1 MLVIS
6 RALRQDSVT
15 IFNAIAQEDNKGFE
29 WQRTVIEGVRV
40 EKGRGMLLREKGIE
54 SSEKALLIIELRDYK
69 ATDKRKYANAK
80 EWEKYGEEEKKR
92 RWTINSARDF
102 FILGVVSDRETVVMV
117 GVDREEQSSKQSSEE
132 QSSDFV
138 SGVVCLGKE
147 GLMNKYEVFSITD
160 LSEEKGSG
168 SEVIMLRVAAK

>member
-1 MLVIS
+1 MAIIS
-6 RALRQDSVT
+6 RMLRQDSVT
-15 IFNAIAQEDNKGFE
+15 IFNAIAEETENGFR

-54 SSEKALLIIELRDYK
+54 SSEKAQLIIELRDYK
-69 ATDKRKYANAK
+69 ATDNRKYASAK
-80 EWEKYGEEEKKR
+80 VWEQYGEEEKKR
-92 RWTINSARDF
+92 WWTINSNSDF
-102 FILGVVSDRETVVMV
+102 FILGDVSGMETATMAADKI
-117 GVDREEQSSKQSSEE
+117 GEQNPEL
-132 QSSDFV
+132 SSDFV

-160 LSEEKGSG
+160 ISEEKGSG

>member
-6 RALRQDSVT
+6 RILRQDRVT
-15 IFNAIAQEDNKGFE
+15 IFNAIEQEDNKGFE
-29 WQRTVIEGVRV
+29 WQTTVIEGVRV

-80 EWEKYGEEEKKR
+80 AWEQYGEEEKKR
-92 RWTINSARDF
+92 WWTINSNSDF

-117 GVDREEQSSKQSSEE
+117 GVDREEQSSKQSPE

-147 GLMNKYEVFSITD
+147 ELMNKYEVFSITD